1 MNSPPPHLPRGPPPP
16 PARIH
21 ELRTGTTHSRTL
33 KLLLVPEAGS
43 NATHVALLVRKD
55 ERRAAAGAAGAAG
68 PPDAGH
74 VALVV
79 LGRVEIDHMADRLEV
94 EAASGHVRGDERR
107 GATRAEPLERALALR
122 LAHVAVHGDDV
133 HAAPRELL
141 REPVRPTLRAH
152 EDERQPVLGTEQLDQ

>member
-1 MNSPPPHLPRGPPPP
+1 MNSPPPHLPPGTPAP

-33 KLLLVPEAGS
+33 KLLFVPEAGS
-43 NATHVALLVRKD
+43 NATDVALLIRKD
-55 ERRAAAGAAGAAG
+55 ERAATTGAAGTAG
-68 PPDAGH
+68 PPDAVH

-107 GATRAEPLERALALR
+107 RATRAEPLEC
-122 LAHVAVHGDDV
+122 
-133 HAAPRELL
+133 
-141 REPVRPTLRAH
+141 
-152 EDERQPVLGTEQLDQ
+152 